1 MKKTFD
7 NEMLITRIKFLE
19 KEIVSQKGGN
29 VEADDYKLN
38 YNTKENYVEHLH
50 EKIRLLQDQ
59 IGGNNFSEKM
69 METERLR

>member
-29 VEADDYKLN
+29 VEAEDYKLN

-50 EKIRLLQDQ
+50 EKIRLL
-59 IGGNNFSEKM
+59 
-69 METERLR
+69 